1 MLNKSYCTSL
11 NKYFFKKIFIDSSIK
26 LKLFSF
32 KIKKL
37 VVLSNMVSSNY
48 FILPDFLDI
57 IYKDNYLYFIN
68 RTGSQFITFKTLYFF
83 FSHFNILLKQL
94 LKVSSITFLI
104 RGVGLKINFSEN
116 SNSIL
121 NLKLGLSHLIALP
134 VPKII
139 DSISLFKKKFI
150 LCSFNKML
158 LGNFSNILYKYKPI
172 NIFTGKGLLK
182 KQKKKFK
189 LKEYIKKI

>member
-1 MLNKSYCTSL
+1 MLNKFYCASL

-26 LKLFSF
+26 LKLFFF
-32 KIKKL
+32 KIKKVL
-37 VVLSNMVSSNY
+37 VLSNIASSNY

-57 IYKDNYLYFIN
+57 IYKDNYLYFLSKKN
-68 RTGSQFITFKTLYFF
+68 SQSIAFKTMYIYI
-83 FSHFNILLKQL
+83 SHFNILLKQI
-94 LKVSSITFLI
+94 LKVSSTTFLI
-104 RGVGLKINFSEN
+104 RGVGLKINFSEK

-121 NLKLGLSHLIALP
+121 NLKLGLSHLITLP
-134 VPKII
+134 VPKSI

-150 LCSFNKML
+150 LSSFNKML
-158 LGNFSNILYKYKPI
+158 LGNFSNILYRYKPI

-189 LKEYIKKI
+189 LKEYVKKI